1 MIARIYPNAI
11 LIFFFLFQISFFGE
25 ETNVFHQKPASKTS
39 LLIIPLFSI
48 NTAGSCLPGG
58 KLIAGNWGSPLN
70 WHFFPRAKKE
80 HCLACWEL
88 LVPSPSSLDSP
99 FLGLRLTMTGPG
111 RGALC
116 PGLGLQLQGP
126 RALCALWARMKVCSQ
141 PDISLI

>member
-1 MIARIYPNAI
+1 MIYPNAI
-11 LIFFFLFQISFFGE
+11 LIFFSISNFFFWRRNQCFSSKACLQNISFDHSP
-25 ETNVFHQKPASKTS
+25 VLHQHSGLLPPWGKTR
-39 LLIIPLFSI
+39 
-48 NTAGSCLPGG
+48 CR
-58 KLIAGNWGSPLN
+58 KLGQPFELA
-70 WHFFPRAKKE
+70 FFPRAEKE

-99 FLGLRLTMTGPG
+99 FLGLRLTVTGPG

-126 RALCALWARMKVCSQ
+126 RALCALRARMKVCSQ